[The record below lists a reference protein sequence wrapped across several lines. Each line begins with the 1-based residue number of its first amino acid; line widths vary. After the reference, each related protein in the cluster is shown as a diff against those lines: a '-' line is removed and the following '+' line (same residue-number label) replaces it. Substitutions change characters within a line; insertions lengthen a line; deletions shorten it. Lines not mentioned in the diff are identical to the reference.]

1 MQLMALRTDKLEQL
15 TPVVVVVQVLH
26 VTLAEIC
33 TSVMT
38 V

>member
-1 MQLMALRTDKLEQL
+1 MQLTALRTDKQEHL
-15 TPVVVVVQVLH
+15 TLVVVVVQVLH

-33 TSVMT
+33 TSVTT